1 MTREEIIQGLYRG
14 DGRAIKEAVKALEQK
29 PNDDCVSRS
38 MAINKL
44 KEHYFDEKLQSA
56 KDDPCVIDA
65 MTDLDIRII
74 KELPPV
80 TPTKCIATVK
90 FSKEDMQKLIDE
102 KMKEIV
108 VGHKRGHWIN
118 IDETHSKCDKC
129 ESVFEIASANGEANY
144 CPNCGCFMS
153 KGGNHEH

>member
-14 DGRAIKEAVKALEQK
+14 DGRAIKEAIKALEQK

-65 MTDLDIRII
+65 MTDLDIRIV

-102 KMKEIV
+102 KMKDIV
-108 VGHKRGHWIN
+108 VERKKGEWKYSGSYDVEGMLYCSCCKHK
-118 IDETHSKCDKC
+118 IDVSEGYFK
-129 ESVFEIASANGEANY
+129 Y
-144 CPNCGCFMS
+144 CPNCGADMR
-153 KGGNHEH
+153 GGEE